1 MRPPFPD
8 EITASNF
15 LNHRSLLFL
24 RPHSFFRLP
33 LRRPLFSV
41 YGVGLH
47 TIGLGNSFGGGS
59 LVQTIGSGGW
69 WSWPG
74 SSGGVKRFTG
84 GESFVHTIGLIVI
97 RVLNFVYF
105 NWRNHF
111 WNHSKFITGF
121 PFRLLLFLF
130 WNSKSWGLGWANIMN
145 WIFLVVK

>member
-24 RPHSFFRLP
+24 RPHSFFRLPLCRPLRRPLFSVYGVGLHTIGLGNSFSRLPLRLPLRRP

-59 LVQTIGSGGW
+59 LVQTIGSGG
-69 WSWPG
+69 
-74 SSGGVKRFTG
+74 
-84 GESFVHTIGLIVI
+84 
-97 RVLNFVYF
+97 
-105 NWRNHF
+105 
-111 WNHSKFITGF
+111 
-121 PFRLLLFLF
+121 
-130 WNSKSWGLGWANIMN
+130 
-145 WIFLVVK
+145 